1 MNRSALIGFG
11 LAIALASYAAQKGET
26 KVDSIVY
33 DTGME
38 WKVFNSSGPVN
49 AFTIQSDLLYIATAD
64 ELTVLPTG
72 STSRKSEMQ
81 TFAKLGTM
89 PAAGITTLATDSTG
103 SVWAG
108 TKEGAAQ
115 KTKSGWVNFTKEK
128 GLAGNAVAVIAVAP
142 DASVWVGT
150 DEGVSIFKTGAW
162 KSFTAK
168 DGLPGASVQ
177 ALVFDGRG
185 NAWVGTNKGIGVY
198 DGGKWTIHSMKNGM
212 SWNDTKALAYD
223 GRKNMIWA
231 AVGDQDVNTFDGKA
245 WNTYMNIQM
254 GIKSIMVDTQSRV
267 WFGYDQ
273 GLIKFNGE
281 EWISDAKKHGIP
293 AVMVTQMH
301 RDGKGNL
308 WFASQNEIGRASC
321 RERV

>member
-1 MNRSALIGFG
+1 
-11 LAIALASYAAQKGET
+11 
-26 KVDSIVY
+26 
-33 DTGME
+33 
-38 WKVFNSSGPVN
+38 
-49 AFTIQSDLLYIATAD
+49 
-64 ELTVLPTG
+64 
-72 STSRKSEMQ
+72 
-81 TFAKLGTM
+81 
-89 PAAGITTLATDSTG
+89 
-103 SVWAG
+103 
-108 TKEGAAQ
+108 
-115 KTKSGWVNFTKEK
+115 
-128 GLAGNAVAVIAVAP
+128 
-142 DASVWVGT
+142 
-150 DEGVSIFKTGAW
+150 
-162 KSFTAK
+162 
-168 DGLPGASVQ
+168 
-177 ALVFDGRG
+177 
-185 NAWVGTNKGIGVY
+185 
-198 DGGKWTIHSMKNGM
+198 MKNGM

-308 WFASQNEIGRASC
+308 WFASQNG
-321 RERV
+321 VVFLTNPYPY